1 MKDKF
6 MKNRKVKIG
15 AAILGILLVITISAT
30 FVFRNNKKN
39 LATNPKAMD
48 NVKSGDSKKDEKSND
63 NIIKNDNEEIK
74 NDKDLNDKEKEEEK
88 GDESSNSTNNDTSDK
103 EGNKDKSEKNGNSLV
118 ENNNV
123 EESGN
128 VGQSVGNN
136 GDSSGSSQEE
146 KPASKPEVKPE
157 PTTKYVTISITCNT
171 VLNNLDKLDEGKKSI
186 IPSNGVILATQKV
199 EIKDGDTVFDVL
211 SRETRKQ
218 RIHMDFV
225 ESPVYKSV
233 YIRGI
238 NNLYE
243 FDAGDLSG
251 WKYSVNGIYP
261 NVGCSNYN
269 VKSGDVIEWKYT
281 CDLGNDL

>member
-1 MKDKF
+1 MNNK
-6 MKNRKVKIG
+6 KVKIG
-15 AAILGILLVITISAT
+15 AIIVGVLLVVTIFTNLTLS
-30 FVFRNNKKN
+30 NNKKD
-39 LATNPKAMD
+39 LAMKPKVED
-48 NVKSGDSKKDEKSND
+48 NTKSNESSKNEKSDGNNVKRENEK
-63 NIIKNDNEEIK
+63 EEI
-74 NDKDLNDKEKEEEK
+74 DKDLKDKEENQDKTS
-88 GDESSNSTNNDTSDK
+88 DSFNNDTSNKK
-103 EGNKDKSEKNGNSLV
+103 ENETSGGNESQGESAKVAGGTGETGEKESASESTP
-118 ENNNV
+118 E
-123 EESGN
+123 
-128 VGQSVGNN
+128 
-136 GDSSGSSQEE
+136 
-146 KPASKPEVKPE
+146 PKPEVKPE

-225 ESPVYKSV
+225 ESPAYKSV

-251 WKYSVNGIYP
+251 WKYSVNGVFP
-261 NVGCSNYN
+261 NVGCSNYQ